1 MSLICGSTRSGE
13 LLVNIAVT
21 LRGLVVV
28 QLESTLH
35 GLSRGRMVG
44 LCAANL
50 VWVCL
55 SLVKQMADA
64 GVAAATDFDWASQ
77 MRFYWRGDDETGH
90 LKVRPQ
96 ISNTVLAW
104 GRRASSKSML
114 GAGRLVEVAKLLAV
128 VSRPNIWFSLKNGA
142 KGKTGM
148 RSVGFVYRSQR
159 RIACLTTHA

>member
-1 MSLICGSTRSGE
+1 M
-13 LLVNIAVT
+13 NIAVT

-35 GLSRGRMVG
+35 GLSRGRMFG

-50 VWVCL
+50 LRVCL

-104 GRRASSKSML
+104 GRRTSSKPML
-114 GAGRLVEVAKLLAV
+114 RGRIVEAAKLLAV
-128 VSRPNIWFSLKNGA
+128 GSRPNIWFSSKNGA